1 MAVSDLSVAD
11 VTDTGRPLH
20 VAMVAPPYFSVPP
33 SGYGG
38 IESVV
43 AGLVDGLVER
53 GHRVTLLAAGRHGTR
68 AQQFLSTSD
77 AHPADRLGEALPE
90 VVNAARV
97 GGLIGTGSA
106 FDLVHDHTLAGPL
119 LATGRSVP
127 TVVTVHGPLSDLADV
142 YRPGRHAAGLVAI
155 SHDQRRAAPDLNWL
169 ATVHNGIDV
178 STYPYSARK
187 GDYCLFLG
195 RFHPDKAPHLAIDAA
210 RAAGRRILL
219 AGKCSETV
227 EQRYY
232 DAEVAPRLGPDAVNV
247 GVADHDTKRELLAGA
262 RCLVFP
268 SCWAEPFGMVLVEAM
283 AFGTP
288 VVALANGAVPE
299 VVDHAMTGLVV
310 RDPEGLADGIRGV
323 SIIDPAECRRQVASR
338 FSIEAMAA
346 CYEQAYRRATRRVTT
361 RPFSVSERTPAL
373 ADAAGQSLRDSI
385 ATTSAR
391 SSASSSPA
399 ETSTP

>member
-11 VTDTGRPLH
+11 VTDTERPLQ
-20 VAMVAPPYFSVPP
+20 VAMVAPPYFAVPP

-38 IESVV
+38 IEAVV

-68 AQQFLSTSD
+68 AQQFLST
-77 AHPADRLGEALPE
+77 AEVHPADRLGEALPE

-97 GGLIGTGSA
+97 DALIGTGSG

-142 YRPGRHAAGLVAI
+142 YRPGHRAAGLVAI

-169 ATVHNGIDV
+169 ATVHNGVDV
-178 STYPYSARK
+178 ASYPFNARK

-219 AGKCSETV
+219 AGKCSEPV

-232 DAEVAPRLGPDAVNV
+232 DSEVAPRLGPDAVNV
-247 GVADHDTKRELLAGA
+247 GVADHDTKRELLTGA
-262 RCLVFP
+262 RCLV
-268 SCWAEPFGMVLVEAM
+268 G
-283 AFGTP
+283 
-288 VVALANGAVPE
+288 GAVRHGARRGHG
-299 VVDHAMTGLVV
+299 VRHA
-310 RDPEGLADGIRGV
+310 
-323 SIIDPAECRRQVASR
+323 CRRPGQR
-338 FSIEAMAA
+338 
-346 CYEQAYRRATRRVTT
+346 CRAGGGG
-361 RPFSVSERTPAL
+361 P
-373 ADAAGQSLRDSI
+373 RDDGPGR
-385 ATTSAR
+385 AR
-391 SSASSSPA
+391 SGGPGRRHPPRLGHRPGRVPA
-399 ETSTP
+399 PGRVEVQHRGDGRRL